1 VRWLLRY
8 LVDDDDRQTIEN
20 DLEELY
26 TVRRRHA
33 GARAA
38 DRWLRRQRRA
48 YVWHLLMDRLSAV
61 RPRATTMPHLWTDL
75 RYSLRTLMRVPVL
88 SATIVLTVGLGL
100 GATAAMIS
108 IVRAVLVA
116 PLPYTEPASLVW
128 IYTDNPP
135 YRFSLSLVDYRALE
149 ADHPSFTAVAASQT
163 RQVTV
168 TEGDHAE
175 RVTQKVVSGSYFP
188 LLGRHPQLGRLF
200 DTSDDARDDRVA
212 VLTHAY
218 WMRRFGSDASVL
230 GRALTIDGSSYT
242 VIGVLPRDVGPLEQR
257 VELFT
262 AARWP
267 TPTRKGPFFTT
278 VLGRLRPGVSHAA
291 ARDALHATNRRLFPL
306 WRASY
311 QDEKSTWGVQ
321 DLKERVVGKV
331 GTTLVF
337 VLAAVGCLLLIACA
351 NALNLLIA
359 RGLQRTRELA
369 IRSALGA
376 SRGRLVQ
383 HVVVETTTLIA
394 GAALLGAGIAWA
406 SLRLASVYGRDYI
419 PRIDEVHLSA
429 TTLAWLVGLA
439 VACSLVIGLLSAWH
453 SARPR
458 VDRTLRASGRGMTD
472 GPGARRVRRALV
484 AAEFALATPLL
495 VAAVLVLTSLD
506 RLTRVPVGIETSHL
520 LTASLSLSGAR
531 YAQDA
536 DRAEFWKRV
545 VERLAVLPGV
555 ESAALS
561 DSRPPRENGQRNN
574 FDLEDRPTPA
584 GQNQP
589 ICAWIGVSPGFFRSS
604 GLRLERGRLLDAR
617 SLQEDV
623 VVVDR
628 AWAQRFFPGQ
638 EVLGRRFRNGGC
650 TTCPWTTVVGV
661 VGNVRWTGL
670 DAVEDGTVYFP
681 FVDLRDGFAML
692 RTTAEPASV
701 IPSLRQAIKELD
713 PGLALSRVATGDE
726 LMSDALSTPRYLTTL
741 LGVFAVTALMLSVV
755 GIYGVMAHFVQQ
767 HTRDIGIRL
776 ALGGDPRREQ
786 RFVMFQGLRLV
797 AIGVV
802 VGVGVALLTGRLMTT
817 LLFGVSPMDLRTLLG
832 VPAALLLVAMVACF
846 VPARRVASIDPAR
859 ILREG

>member
-1 VRWLLRY
+1 MRWLLRF
-8 LVDDDDRQTIEN
+8 LVHDDDRQAIES
-20 DLEELY
+20 DLAELY
-26 TVRRRHA
+26 DARRRHA
-33 GARAA
+33 GERAA

-48 YVWHLLMDRLSAV
+48 YVWHLLGDRLSAV
-61 RPRATTMPHLWTDL
+61 RPRATTMPHLWSDL
-75 RYSLRTLMRVPVL
+75 RYSLRSLKRVPVL

-116 PLPYTEPASLVW
+116 PLPYTDPASLVW

-149 ADHPSFTAVAASQT
+149 ADHPTFDALAAYQT
-163 RQVTV
+163 NDVTV

-175 RVTQKVVSGSYFP
+175 RVTARVVSGSYFP
-188 LLGRHPQLGRLF
+188 LLGHRPQLGRLF
-200 DTSDDARDDRVA
+200 DTSDDTRDNRVA

-218 WMRRFGSDASVL
+218 WMRRFGTDPSVL
-230 GRALTIDGSSYT
+230 GRALTIDGTSYS
-242 VIGVLPRDVGPLEQR
+242 VIGVLPRDVGPLEHGID
-257 VELFT
+257 LFT

-278 VLGRLRPGVSHAA
+278 VLARLRPGVSHAA

-321 DLKERVVGKV
+321 DLKARIVGDV
-331 GTTLVF
+331 GTTLVL
-337 VLAAVGCLLLIACA
+337 VLAAVGCLLLVSCS

-369 IRSALGA
+369 IRTALGA
-376 SRGRLVQ
+376 SRGRLIQ
-383 HVVVETTTLIA
+383 HVLVETTTLIA
-394 GAALLGAGIAWA
+394 GATLMGVAIAWV
-406 SLRLASVYGRDYI
+406 SLRLARVYGRDYI
-419 PRIDEVHLSA
+419 PRIDEVHLSG
-429 TTLAWLVGLA
+429 TTLAWLAGLA
-439 VACSLVIGLLSAWH
+439 VASGLVTGLLPAWQG
-453 SARPR
+453 ARAR
-458 VDRTLRASGRGMTD
+458 VDRTLRASARSMTD

-484 AAEFALATPLL
+484 AAEFAIATPLL
-495 VAAVLVLTSLD
+495 VAAVLVLASLD

-520 LTASLSLSGAR
+520 LTAAVSLSSAR
-531 YAQDA
+531 YAQDG
-536 DRAEFWKRV
+536 DRAAFWKRM

-555 ESAALS
+555 ESAALA
-561 DSRPPRENGQRNN
+561 DSRPPRESGQRNN
-574 FDLEDRPTPA
+574 FDLEDQPTPA
-584 GQNQP
+584 GKNQP
-589 ICAWIGVSPGFFRSS
+589 ICTWVGVSPEFFRSS

-628 AWAQRFFPGQ
+628 AWANRFFRGR
-638 EVLGRRFRNGGC
+638 EVLGRRFRSGGC

-661 VGNVRWTGL
+661 VGNIKWTGL
-670 DAVEDGTVYFP
+670 DAPGDGTVYFP
-681 FVDLRDGFAML
+681 FVDLHNGFAVL

-701 IPSLRQAIKELD
+701 IASLRQAIKELD
-713 PGLALSRVATGDE
+713 PELALSRVATGDE
-726 LMSDALSTPRYLTTL
+726 LMADALSTPRYLTTL
-741 LGVFAVTALMLSVV
+741 LGLFAMTSLMLSVV

-776 ALGGDPRREQ
+776 ALGGDPAREQ
-786 RFVMFQGLRLV
+786 RLVILQGLRLV
-797 AIGVV
+797 TIGVV
-802 VGVGVALLTGRLMTT
+802 AGTGVALLTGHLMTT

-832 VPAALLLVAMVACF
+832 VPAALLLVAMAACL
-846 VPARRVASIDPAR
+846 VPARRAAAIDPAR

>member
-1 VRWLLRY
+1 MRWLLGF
-8 LVDDDDRQTIEN
+8 LVDDDDRETIES
-20 DLEELY
+20 DLAELY
-26 TVRRRHA
+26 DVRRRHA

-48 YVWHLLMDRLSAV
+48 YVWHILIDRLSTV

-75 RYSLRTLMRVPVL
+75 RYSLRSLARVPVL

-116 PLPYTEPASLVW
+116 PLPYTDAASLVW

-135 YRFSLSLVDYRALE
+135 YRFRLSIVDYRAIE
-149 ADHPSFTAVAASQT
+149 ADHPAFEAVAAYQT
-163 RQVTV
+163 NQVTI

-175 RVTQKVVSGSYFP
+175 RVTARVVSGSYFP
-188 LLGRHPQLGRLF
+188 LLGHRPQLGRLF
-200 DTSDDARDDRVA
+200 DTPDDARGDREV

-218 WMRRFGSDASVL
+218 WTRRFGTDPSVL
-230 GRALTIDGSSYT
+230 GRALTIDGTSYT
-242 VIGVLPRDVGPLEQR
+242 VIGVLPRDAGPLEQR

-291 ARDALHATNRRLFPL
+291 AQDALHATNRRLFPL

-311 QDEKSTWGVQ
+311 QNEKSTWGVQ
-321 DLKERVVGKV
+321 DLKARIVGDV

-383 HVVVETTTLIA
+383 HVLVETTALIG
-394 GAALLGAGIAWA
+394 GAALMGAGIAWGA
-406 SLRLASVYGRDYI
+406 LRLANVYGRDYI

-429 TTLAWLVGLA
+429 TTLVWLAGLA
-439 VACSLVIGLLSAWH
+439 VASGVVTGLVPAWH
-453 SARPR
+453 GARPR

-472 GPGARRVRRALV
+472 GPGARRIRRALV
-484 AAEFALATPLL
+484 SAEFAMATPLL
-495 VAAVLVLTSLD
+495 VAAVLVLASLD

-520 LTASLSLSGAR
+520 LTAAVSLSGAR

-536 DRAEFWKRV
+536 DRAAFWKRM
-545 VERLAVLPGV
+545 VERLAVIPGV
-555 ESAALS
+555 EAAALA
-561 DSRPPRENGQRNN
+561 DSRPPHESGQRNN
-574 FDLEDRPTPA
+574 FDLEDHPTPA

-589 ICAWIGVSPGFFRSS
+589 VCTWIGVSPEFFRSV

-617 SLQEDV
+617 SLAEDV

-628 AWAQRFFPGQ
+628 AWANRFFPGQ

-670 DAVEDGTVYFP
+670 DAPEDGTVYFP
-681 FVDLRDGFAML
+681 FVDMNHGFAVL

-701 IPSLRQAIKELD
+701 IMSLRQAIKELD
-713 PGLALSRVATGDE
+713 PGLPLSRVATGDE
-726 LMSDALSTPRYLTTL
+726 LMADALSTPRYLTTL
-741 LGVFAVTALMLSVV
+741 LGVFAATALMLSVV

-776 ALGGDPRREQ
+776 ALGGDPAREQ
-786 RFVMFQGLRLV
+786 RLVILQGLRLV
-797 AIGVV
+797 GIGVAA
-802 VGVGVALLTGRLMTT
+802 GIGVALMTGHLMTT
-817 LLFGVSPMDLRTLLG
+817 LLFGVSPLDLRTLLG
-832 VPAALLLVAMVACF
+832 VPAALLLVAMAACL
-846 VPARRVASIDPAR
+846 VPARRAAAIDPAH

>member
-1 VRWLLRY
+1 VRRLLRF
-8 LVDDDDRQTIEN
+8 LVDDDDREAIEN
-20 DLEELY
+20 DLAELY
-26 TVRRRHA
+26 DVRRRHA

-48 YVWHLLMDRLSAV
+48 YVWHLLKDRLSAV

-75 RYSLRTLMRVPVL
+75 RYSLRGLVRVPVL

-116 PLPYTEPASLVW
+116 PLPYADPASLVW

-135 YRFSLSLVDYRALE
+135 YRFSLSLVDYRAIE
-149 ADHPSFTAVAASQT
+149 ADHPAFTAVAASQT
-163 RQVTV
+163 NQVTV
-168 TEGDHAE
+168 SEGDHAE
-175 RVTQKVVSGSYFP
+175 RVTAKVVSGSYFP
-188 LLGRHPQLGRLF
+188 LLGHRPQLGRLF
-200 DTSDDARDDRVA
+200 DTPDDLRDDRVA

-218 WMRRFGSDASVL
+218 WTRQYGSDPSVL
-230 GRALTIDGSSYT
+230 GRVLTIDGTSHT
-242 VIGVLPRDVGPLEQR
+242 VIGVLPRDVGALEHR

-267 TPTRKGPFFTT
+267 TPARKGPFFTT
-278 VLGRLRPGVSHAA
+278 VLGRLRPGVSHEA
-291 ARDALHATNRRLFPL
+291 ARNALHATNRRLFPL

-321 DLKERVVGKV
+321 DLKARIVGDV

-351 NALNLLIA
+351 NALNLLVA
-359 RGLQRTRELA
+359 RGLQRTHELA

-383 HVVVETTTLIA
+383 HVLVETTTLIA
-394 GAALLGAGIAWA
+394 GAALIGAGIAWA

-429 TTLAWLVGLA
+429 ATLAWLAALA
-439 VACSLVIGLLSAWH
+439 VASGLLTGLLPAWH
-453 SARPR
+453 AARPR
-458 VDRTLRASGRGMTD
+458 VDRTLRAGGRGMTD

-484 AAEFALATPLL
+484 AAEFAMATPLL

-520 LTASLSLSGAR
+520 LTAAVSLSGVR

-536 DRAEFWKRV
+536 ERAAFWKRMAD
-545 VERLAVLPGV
+545 RLAVLPGV
-555 ESAALS
+555 EAAALA
-561 DSRPPRENGQRNN
+561 DSRPPHESGQRNN

-589 ICAWIGVSPGFFRSS
+589 ICTWAGVSPEFFRAA
-604 GLRLERGRLLDAR
+604 GLRLERGRLLDTR

-638 EVLGRRFRNGGC
+638 EVLGRRFRSGGC

-661 VGNVRWTGL
+661 VGNVKWTGL
-670 DAVEDGTVYFP
+670 DAAEDGTVYFP
-681 FVDLRDGFAML
+681 FVDLRHGFVVL
-692 RTTAEPASV
+692 RTTSEPASV
-701 IPSLRQAIKELD
+701 VMSLRQAIKELD

-726 LMSDALSTPRYLTTL
+726 LMTDALSTPRYLTTL

-776 ALGGDPRREQ
+776 ALGGDPGRERRL
-786 RFVMFQGLRLV
+786 VIFQGLRLV

-802 VGVGVALLTGRLMTT
+802 VGMGVALLTGHLMTT
-817 LLFGVSPMDLRTLLG
+817 LLFGVSPMDPGTLLG
-832 VPAALLLVAMVACF
+832 VPAALLLVAMVACL
-846 VPARRVASIDPAR
+846 VPARRAASIDPAR

>member
-1 VRWLLRY
+1 MRWLLRF
-8 LVDDDDRQTIEN
+8 LSDDDDRQTIES
-20 DLEELY
+20 DLAELY
-26 TVRRRHA
+26 DVRRRHA

-48 YVWHLLMDRLSAV
+48 YVWHLLMDRLSAF

-75 RYSLRTLMRVPVL
+75 RYSLRGLMRVPVL

-100 GATAAMIS
+100 GVTAAMIS
-108 IVRAVLVA
+108 IVRTVLVA
-116 PLPYTEPASLVW
+116 PLPYTDAASLVW

-149 ADHPSFTAVAASQT
+149 ADHPAFTAVAASRT
-163 RQVTV
+163 NQVTV

-175 RVTQKVVSGSYFP
+175 RVTAKVVSGSYFP
-188 LLGRHPQLGRLF
+188 LLGQRPQLGRLF
-200 DTSDDARDDRVA
+200 DTPDDARDDRLA

-218 WMRRFGSDASVL
+218 WTRRFGSDPSVL
-230 GRALTIDGSSYT
+230 GRALTIDGTSYT
-242 VIGVLPRDVGPLEQR
+242 VIGVLPRDAGPLESR

-278 VLGRLRPGVSHAA
+278 VLGRLRPGVSHEA
-291 ARDALHATNRRLFPL
+291 ARTALHATNRRLFPL

-321 DLKERVVGKV
+321 DLKARIVGDV

-383 HVVVETTTLIA
+383 HVLVETTTLIA
-394 GAALLGAGIAWA
+394 GAAAIGAGIAWA
-406 SLRLASVYGRDYI
+406 SLRLASAYGRDYI

-429 TTLAWLVGLA
+429 TTLAWLAGLSIA
-439 VACSLVIGLLSAWH
+439 SGLVIGLLPAWH
-453 SARPR
+453 GARPR

-484 AAEFALATPLL
+484 AAEFAMATPLL
-495 VAAVLVLTSLD
+495 VAAVLVLSSLD
-506 RLTRVPVGIETSHL
+506 RLTRVPVGMETSHL
-520 LTASLSLSGAR
+520 LTAAVSLSGAP

-536 DRAEFWKRV
+536 DRAAFWRRV
-545 VERLAVLPGV
+545 VDRVAVLPGV
-555 ESAALS
+555 ESAALA
-561 DSRPPRENGQRNN
+561 DSRPPAESGQRNN

-589 ICAWIGVSPGFFRSS
+589 ICTWVGVSPEFFRAAS
-604 GLRLERGRLLDAR
+604 LRLERGRLLDTR
-617 SLQEDV
+617 SLQEDI

-628 AWAQRFFPGQ
+628 AWANRFFPGQ
-638 EVLGRRFRNGGC
+638 EVLGRRFRSGGC
-650 TTCPWTTVVGV
+650 TSCPWTTVAGV
-661 VGNVRWTGL
+661 VGNVKWTGL
-670 DAVEDGTVYFP
+670 DAAEDGTVYFP
-681 FVDLRDGFAML
+681 FVDMRDGFVVL
-692 RTTAEPASV
+692 RTTSEPASV
-701 IPSLRQAIKELD
+701 VSSLRQAIKELD

-726 LMSDALSTPRYLTTL
+726 LMTDALSTPRYLTTL
-741 LGVFAVTALMLSVV
+741 LGVFAAAALMLSVV

-776 ALGGDPRREQ
+776 ALGGDPGRERRL
-786 RFVMFQGLRLV
+786 VIFQGLRLV

-802 VGVGVALLTGRLMTT
+802 VGMGVALATGHLMTT
-817 LLFGVSPMDLRTLLG
+817 LLFGVSPLDLRTLLG
-832 VPAALLLVAMVACF
+832 VPAALLLVALVACL
-846 VPARRVASIDPAR
+846 VPARRAAAIDPAR